1 MWKGSH
7 EPMGALGR
15 SKIADWTCDRART
28 TRQDS
33 GPFRLYPS
41 PAQLR
46 WATSFECR
54 RPQNILL
61 SGPYNDRIPTV
72 CGAIRVPNPGI
83 ISV

>member
-15 SKIADWTCDRART
+15 SKIADWTSDRART

-33 GPFRLYPS
+33 LENQPGPFRLYPS

-46 WATSFECR
+46 WATSCCQGAGCR
-54 RPQNILL
+54 QTSTRRCQTL
-61 SGPYNDRIPTV
+61 GQRQ
-72 CGAIRVPNPGI
+72 IR
-83 ISV
+83 